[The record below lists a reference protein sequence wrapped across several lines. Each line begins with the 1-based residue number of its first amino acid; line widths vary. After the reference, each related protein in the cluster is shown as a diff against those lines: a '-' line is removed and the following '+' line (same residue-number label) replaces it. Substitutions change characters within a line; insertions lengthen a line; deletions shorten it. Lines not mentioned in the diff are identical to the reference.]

1 MKKKLLNYVNN
12 TGVDQYRSPLSDSC
26 VYNAAS
32 GLHLIGLFD
41 WIQLKA
47 LPEADSFITG
57 YSGDSRAVWTH
68 GNVQD
73 PALMTFW
80 GGGNEKV

>member
-47 LPEADSFITG
+47 LPEPDSVN
-57 YSGDSRAVWTH
+57 SRAVWTH
-68 GNVQD
+68 GKVQD
-73 PALMTFW
+73 FVLMTW
-80 GGGNEKV
+80 GE

>member
-1 MKKKLLNYVNN
+1 MDAAAGGLDHPLFGLL
-12 TGVDQYRSPLSDSC
+12 L
-26 VYNAAS
+26 
-32 GLHLIGLFD
+32 D

-80 GGGNEKV
+80 GGGE